1 MADIQQTDRYIV
13 GCEIYVRYTTD
24 RQIYIVGC
32 EIYGGGTDRQIYSRL

>member
-1 MADIQQTDRYIV
+1 MAADRYIV